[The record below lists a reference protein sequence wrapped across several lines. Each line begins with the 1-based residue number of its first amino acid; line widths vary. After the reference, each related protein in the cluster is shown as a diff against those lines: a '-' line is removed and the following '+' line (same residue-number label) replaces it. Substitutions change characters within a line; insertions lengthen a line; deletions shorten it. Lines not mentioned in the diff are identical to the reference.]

1 MHKNERFSFFV
12 SLKRFFATR
21 RTVDTKEEEAE
32 DLFDEEEDLTE
43 EEDEEDE
50 EEDDDG
56 MPFAV
61 SLCFRSRF
69 AFFQV

>member
-32 DLFDEEEDLTE
+32 DLFDEEEDLAE
-43 EEDEEDE
+43 EEEDE
-50 EEDDDG
+50 EEDDAG
-56 MPFAV
+56 IPFAV